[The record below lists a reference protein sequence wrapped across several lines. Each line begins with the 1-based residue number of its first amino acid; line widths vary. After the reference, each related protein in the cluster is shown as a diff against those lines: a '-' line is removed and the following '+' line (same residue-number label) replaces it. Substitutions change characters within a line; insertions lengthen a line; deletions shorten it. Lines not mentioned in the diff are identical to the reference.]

1 MKKYI
6 CVDLGTTTLGIA
18 KSDIIGISHPY
29 EEFRFIRGNYKV
41 AKEHLIDVCE
51 LTQIFDVVIG
61 YPLQIDR
68 QVGERCESV
77 DRFIK
82 EINEVNGKINFIKY
96 DESYSTIE
104 AHERLKDSGYNNK
117 KIAEVIDMYSAVV
130 ILEDFLR
137 NYKEK

>member
-1 MKKYI
+1 MVKKFI
-6 CVDLGTTTLGIA
+6 CVDLGTTTMGLA
-18 KSDIIGISHPY
+18 KSDVIGLSHPY
-29 EEFRFIRGNYKV
+29 EEYRFSHGNYKA
-41 AKEHLIDVCE
+41 AKAHLIEVCE

-68 QVGERCESV
+68 QKGERCDSV

-82 EINEVNGKINFIKY
+82 EVNEEYDKIKFIKY

-104 AHERLKDSGYNNK
+104 AHERLRDSGYNEK

-137 NYKEK
+137 NYKE